1 MLRNKVQNTI
11 KEVLRIEDEAKI
23 TEIFKVDIE
32 VKSKETKMSFN
43 KLLAKAEIEIKI
55 LYLDENGNVKMVIG
69 EFPLMTFI
77 ELKEIAENS
86 LSELDYIVR
95 NVFFKIQNEG
105 NLIEFQIDFEIR
117 NLMYE
122 EKKLNVI
129 EDVYSLTKVLD
140 IESKNV
146 NLKCIQEEECLK
158 ENTVRIDENFRID
171 NISNLLGYEIKF
183 NLINKNKNNGIYNY
197 ESEMNLI
204 CFYEVNNEKNIKSSL
219 IKIPFLYKSII
230 DEEYIEFIIK
240 NCSIK
245 LNGENI
251 NVFVELGSDI
261 DKNKCVNLNIITDIK
276 EGDELDTD
284 DYNFIVY
291 FVKDGDT
298 LWNIAKKFKVCM
310 NDLIEINKLENP
322 NKLNIGDKIYIM
334 K

>member
-1 MLRNKVQNTI
+1 
-11 KEVLRIEDEAKI
+11 
-23 TEIFKVDIE
+23 
-32 VKSKETKMSFN
+32 
-43 KLLAKAEIEIKI
+43 
-55 LYLDENGNVKMVIG
+55 
-69 EFPLMTFI
+69 
-77 ELKEIAENS
+77 
-86 LSELDYIVR
+86 
-95 NVFFKIQNEG
+95 
-105 NLIEFQIDFEIR
+105 
-117 NLMYE
+117 
-122 EKKLNVI
+122 
-129 EDVYSLTKVLD
+129 
-140 IESKNV
+140 
-146 NLKCIQEEECLK
+146 
-158 ENTVRIDENFRID
+158 
-171 NISNLLGYEIKF
+171 
-183 NLINKNKNNGIYNY
+183 
-197 ESEMNLI
+197 MNLI